1 MIVLAT
7 QFGRVLSLPKRS
19 GFNWKEELIRAR
31 SVSRDRPLFLEQVV
45 PLWKQKN
52 TVLFSSTEATG
63 SINPKVAIN
72 ALQGVV
78 LG

>member
-1 MIVLAT
+1 MIIITT
-7 QFGRVLSLPKRS
+7 QEEILSLPKRS
-19 GFNWKEELIRAR
+19 HFSWKEELVGAYTL
-31 SVSRDRPLFLEQVV
+31 SGNGPFFLEQTE
-45 PLWKQKN
+45 PLWQQKN

>member
-19 GFNWKEELIRAR
+19 HFSWKEELVGAYTL
-31 SVSRDRPLFLEQVV
+31 SGNGPFFLEQTE